1 MTYKNEVFIG
11 IPKTKPKALQ
21 EAMIEGAPWYTVI
34 LGVFGRFLRPLW
46 ASKIQPKVEGSP
58 LR

>member
-1 MTYKNEVFIG
+1 MTYKNEVFIAM
-11 IPKTKPKALQ
+11 PKTKPEALQ
-21 EAMIEGAPWYTVI
+21 EAIIKEASWYTVI
-34 LGVFGRFLRPLW
+34 LGVFGGFLRPLW